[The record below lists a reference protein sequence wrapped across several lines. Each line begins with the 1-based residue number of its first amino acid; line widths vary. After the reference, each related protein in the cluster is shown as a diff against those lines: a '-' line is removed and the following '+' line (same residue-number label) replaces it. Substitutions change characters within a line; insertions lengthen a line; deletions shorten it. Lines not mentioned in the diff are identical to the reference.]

1 MYAVVWVGLAA
12 AAVRHS
18 IKLRYYVTKAADKV
32 AVIWIHLCYNLRM
45 ATCTFFT
52 NLARSKF
59 PYENRLVEI
68 SRESYDNYVYERC
81 PSWVISDTH
90 YVNS

>member
-1 MYAVVWVGLAA
+1 MYAIVEVGWAA

-18 IKLRYYVTKAADKV
+18 IKLRYYVTVAAGKV
-32 AVIWIHLCYNLRM
+32 VVNWIKLCYNLRT

-52 NLARSKF
+52 RWKF

-68 SRESYDNYVYERC
+68 LRESYNILAYERC
-81 PSWVISDTH
+81 PT
-90 YVNS
+90 